1 MFSRPRLTHQHI
13 RNSRPLNL
21 PRDCSHVSNVSL
33 LFSSLL
39 ASFHP
44 CCWRIVQFNTEGNTT
59 RRESD
64 ANKLLVYRSMGGQ
77 YCERDPCNCHFLL
90 SVNDPKPLNSF
101 CPVRLTTD
109 TTIND
114 RNIIIIIS
122 GHGWKD
128 HFEKLISR
136 NIFLCRSWHHSLAIT
151 RVSSVTHES
160 S

>member
-1 MFSRPRLTHQHI
+1 MRTNFWFTDQWAANI
-13 RNSRPLNL
+13 
-21 PRDCSHVSNVSL
+21 VNVI
-33 LFSSLL
+33 
-39 ASFHP
+39 P
-44 CCWRIVQFNTEGNTT
+44 VI
-59 RRESD
+59 
-64 ANKLLVYRSMGGQ
+64 
-77 YCERDPCNCHFLL
+77 FLL

-109 TTIND
+109 AAIND
-114 RNIIIIIS
+114 MNIIIIS